1 MMEVAAVV
9 VMGVVVVEVKDVV
22 AVMDVVVV
30 VAEIL
35 IQLPRAGDLVLQVLE
50 VQAVAETMLKV

>member
-1 MMEVAAVV
+1 
-9 VMGVVVVEVKDVV
+9 VV
-22 AVMDVVVV
+22 AVMVVDAVMDVVVAVVV

-50 VQAVAETMLKV
+50 VRAVAETMVL